1 MKKKGNYGKLNKKS
15 TAPSASSKTPVRRK
29 KQTKVHL
36 GKAKSG
42 KGKLFRYEGTFCA
55 TDKGYGFVNVEGF
68 TRDVF
73 ISERFTNYAFHGD
86 KVLIELL
93 TPGPLYDGSSD
104 GNGRPPKSREAKVIK
119 VLEHSITRI
128 VGTFEEIRNGYG
140 FVIPDK
146 GTLASDLYIPKGNT
160 MDAVTGQKV
169 LAEISDYGE
178 FKRSPEGRI
187 IEIIGDLDDAR
198 TDDVSVICAL
208 NLRTDFPEAAIR
220 NCDDICGDG
229 TIIGSRSA
237 SELDDLYK
245 IEALSDVFKDS
256 FSGKGKRLDLRDIVT
271 FTIDGDDSGD
281 FDDAVSL
288 EVLSNDSEEGG
299 AYIVGVHIADVA
311 EYVREDSPL
320 DAEALE
326 RGCSVYFPGRVI
338 PMLPEKLSNGLCSLN
353 PDEDR
358 LSLSAI
364 MLLGRDGK
372 TIDHVIAESVIR
384 SSKRMTYGNV
394 DKVLEGAV
402 PAGYEAFADE
412 LEDMAAV
419 SEILRKRRFSKG
431 SVDFDVDE
439 CEISVDE
446 NGKVTDIK
454 TRERST
460 SRSLIEEFML
470 LANKT
475 VAKQFCKKKIP
486 FAYRV
491 HEDPDMTKIRDL
503 VETFKNLGLSVDRK
517 ILKKVNGSD
526 DESISSFE
534 IAKLMDEAKGSPF
547 EMLIKTLTLRSMQ
560 RAEYKPESLGHYG
573 LAFKYYCHFTSPIR
587 RYPDLQI
594 HRIIKQT
601 LRGKMKAEAK
611 EHYASILPEVCRKSS
626 VCERRAQEA
635 EYQVDRLKMIR
646 YMEEHMGEEFEG
658 TVSGVTRYGVF
669 VKLDNS
675 IEGMIS
681 VYDLPSGDY
690 IYEESLLRLTGRRS
704 RRYYSIGKR
713 MRVSVS
719 GCDLNQRVIDFV
731 PAE

>member
-1 MKKKGNYGKLNKKS
+1 MNKK
-15 TAPSASSKTPVRRK
+15 AVQVSASGRTPARRK
-29 KQTKVHL
+29 KQTKVVL
-36 GKAKSG
+36 KGKSS
-42 KGKLFRYEGTFCA
+42 KGKLYRYEGTFCA
-55 TDKGYGFVNVEGF
+55 TDKGYGFVKVEGF

-73 ISERFTNYAFHGD
+73 ISERFTNYAFQGD

-93 TPGPLYDGSSD
+93 TPGPLYDGERNDSE
-104 GNGRPPKSREAKVIK
+104 RAPKSREAKIVK
-119 VLEHSITRI
+119 VLEHSVTQI

-146 GTLASDLYIPKGNT
+146 GSLASDLYIPKGNT

-187 IEIIGDLDDAR
+187 VQIIGDIDDPR

-208 NLRTDFPEAAIR
+208 GLRTDFPESVLR
-220 NCDDICGDG
+220 NCDDVCGDG
-229 TIIGSRSA
+229 TIEGSTSA

-245 IEALSDVFKDS
+245 IKALSEVFSDS
-256 FSGKGKRLDLRDIVT
+256 FEGKGKRIDLRDITT

-288 EVLSNDSEEGG
+288 EILDKETEEGG
-299 AYIVGVHIADVA
+299 LYVIGVHIADVA

-320 DAEALE
+320 DVEALE
-326 RGCSVYFPGRVI
+326 RGCSVYFPGRVL
-338 PMLPEKLSNGLCSLN
+338 PMLPVKLSNGLCSLN

-364 MLLGRDGK
+364 VLLGRDGK
-372 TIDHVIAESVIR
+372 TIDHLICESVIR

-394 DKVLEGAV
+394 DKVLDSEI
-402 PAGYEAFADE
+402 PEGYEPFAE
-412 LEDMAAV
+412 ILEDMAGV
-419 SEILRKRRFSKG
+419 SSILRKRRFSKG
-431 SVDFDVDE
+431 SVDFDVEE
-439 CEISVDE
+439 CEIYVDE
-446 NGKVTDIK
+446 NGKVTEIK
-454 TRERST
+454 AREQSA

-503 VETFKNLGLSVDRK
+503 VETFKKLGLNVDK
-517 ILKKVNGSD
+517 KVLKKVNGKG

-534 IAKLMDEAKGSPF
+534 IAKLMDEAKGTPF

-646 YMEEHMGEEFEG
+646 YMEDHMGEEFEG
-658 TVSGVTRYGVF
+658 SISGVTRYGVF

-681 VYDLPSGDY
+681 VYDLPTDDY

>member
-15 TAPSASSKTPVRRK
+15 GHSSAVPSSPVRRK
-29 KQTKVHL
+29 KQTKVVL
-36 GKAKSG
+36 KGKQG
-42 KGKLFRYEGTFCA
+42 KGKLFRYEGTYCA
-55 TDKGYGFVNVEGF
+55 TDKGYGFVKVEGF

-73 ISERFTNYAFHGD
+73 ISERFTNYAFQGD

-93 TPGPLYDGSSD
+93 TPGPLYDGETSE
-104 GNGRPPKSREAKVIK
+104 NGRGPKSREAKVVK
-119 VLEHSITRI
+119 VIEHSITRI

-187 IEIIGDLDDAR
+187 VEIIGDLDDPL
-198 TDDVSVICAL
+198 TDDISVICAL
-208 NLRTDFPEAAIR
+208 GLRTDFPDAVIR

-229 TIIGSRSA
+229 SLEGSKSA
-237 SELDDLYK
+237 SQLDDLYN
-245 IEALSDVFKDS
+245 IDSLSDIFTDS
-256 FSGKGKRLDLRDIVT
+256 FNGKGKRIDLRSIIT

-288 EVLSNDSEEGG
+288 EILDNATEDGG
-299 AYIVGVHIADVA
+299 VYIVGVHIADVA
-311 EYVREDSPL
+311 EYVLENSPL

-326 RGCSVYFPGRVI
+326 RGCSVYFPGRVL

-364 MLLGRDGK
+364 MLLDKDGK
-372 TIDHVIAESVIR
+372 TIDHLITESVIR

-394 DKVLEGAV
+394 DKVLDGNV
-402 PAGYEAFADE
+402 PSGYESFADI
-412 LEDMAAV
+412 LEDMAAIA
-419 SEILRKRRFSKG
+419 SILRKRRFAKG
-431 SVDFDVDE
+431 SVDFDIDE

-454 TRERST
+454 ARERSA
-460 SRSLIEEFML
+460 SRSLIEEYML

-475 VAKQFCKKKIP
+475 VAKHFCKKKIP

-491 HEDPDMTKIRDL
+491 HEDPDMTKIREL
-503 VETFKNLGLSVDRK
+503 VETFKKLGLSVDKK
-517 ILKKVNGSD
+517 IIKKVNGSD
-526 DESISSFE
+526 DDSISSSE
-534 IAKLMDEAKGSPF
+534 IAKLLNEAEGTPF

-594 HRIIKQT
+594 HRIIKET
-601 LRGKMKAEAK
+601 LRGRMKAEAK

-646 YMEEHMGEEFEG
+646 YMEDHMGEEFEG
-658 TVSGVTRYGVF
+658 TVSGVTRYGIF

-681 VYDLPSGDY
+681 VYDLPADDY

-713 MRVSVS
+713 LKVSVS

-731 PAE
+731 IAE

>member
-1 MKKKGNYGKLNKKS
+1 MNKK
-15 TAPSASSKTPVRRK
+15 AVQVSASGRTPARRK
-29 KQTKVHL
+29 KQTKVVL
-36 GKAKSG
+36 KGKPS
-42 KGKLFRYEGTFCA
+42 KGKLYRYEGTFCA
-55 TDKGYGFVNVEGF
+55 TDKGYGFVKVEGF

-73 ISERFTNYAFHGD
+73 ISERFTNYAFQGD

-93 TPGPLYDGSSD
+93 TPGPLYDGERNDS
-104 GNGRPPKSREAKVIK
+104 GRAPKSREAKIVK
-119 VLEHSITRI
+119 VLEHSVTQI

-146 GTLASDLYIPKGNT
+146 GSLASDLYIPKGNT

-187 IEIIGDLDDAR
+187 VQIIGDIDDPR

-208 NLRTDFPEAAIR
+208 GLRTDFSESVLR
-220 NCDDICGDG
+220 NCDDVCGDG
-229 TIIGSRSA
+229 TIEGSTSA

-245 IEALSDVFKDS
+245 IKALSEVFSDS
-256 FSGKGKRLDLRDIVT
+256 FEGKGKRIDLRDITT

-288 EVLSNDSEEGG
+288 EILDKETEEGG
-299 AYIVGVHIADVA
+299 LYVLGVHIADVA

-326 RGCSVYFPGRVI
+326 RGCSVYFPGRVL
-338 PMLPEKLSNGLCSLN
+338 PMLPVKLSNGLCSLN

-364 MLLGRDGK
+364 VLLGRDGK
-372 TIDHVIAESVIR
+372 TIDHLICESVIR

-394 DKVLEGAV
+394 DKVLDSEI
-402 PAGYEAFADE
+402 PEGYEPFAE
-412 LEDMAAV
+412 ILEDMAGV
-419 SEILRKRRFSKG
+419 SSILRKRRFSKG
-431 SVDFDVDE
+431 SVDFDVEE
-439 CEISVDE
+439 CEIYVDE
-446 NGKVTDIK
+446 NGKVTEIK
-454 TRERST
+454 AREQSA

-503 VETFKNLGLSVDRK
+503 VETFKKLGLNVDK
-517 ILKKVNGSD
+517 KVLKKVNGKG

-534 IAKLMDEAKGSPF
+534 IAKLMDEAKGTPF

-646 YMEEHMGEEFEG
+646 YMEDHMGEEFEG
-658 TVSGVTRYGVF
+658 SISGVTRYGVF

-681 VYDLPSGDY
+681 VYDLPTDDY

>member
-1 MKKKGNYGKLNKKS
+1 MNKK
-15 TAPSASSKTPVRRK
+15 AVQVSASGRTPARRK
-29 KQTKVHL
+29 KQTKVVL
-36 GKAKSG
+36 KGKSS
-42 KGKLFRYEGTFCA
+42 KGKLYRYEGTFCA
-55 TDKGYGFVNVEGF
+55 TDKGYGFVKVEGF

-73 ISERFTNYAFHGD
+73 ISERFTNYAFQGD

-93 TPGPLYDGSSD
+93 TPGPLYDGERNDSE
-104 GNGRPPKSREAKVIK
+104 RAPKSREAKIVK
-119 VLEHSITRI
+119 VLEHSVTQI

-146 GTLASDLYIPKGNT
+146 GSLASDLYIPKGNT

-187 IEIIGDLDDAR
+187 VQIIGDIDDPR

-208 NLRTDFPEAAIR
+208 GLRTDFPESVLR
-220 NCDDICGDG
+220 NCDDVCGDG
-229 TIIGSRSA
+229 TIEGSTSA

-245 IEALSDVFKDS
+245 IKALSEVFSDS
-256 FSGKGKRLDLRDIVT
+256 FEGKGKRIDLRDITT

-288 EVLSNDSEEGG
+288 EILDKETEEGG
-299 AYIVGVHIADVA
+299 LYVIGVHIADVA

-326 RGCSVYFPGRVI
+326 RGCSVYFPGRVL
-338 PMLPEKLSNGLCSLN
+338 PMLPVKLSNGLCSLN

-364 MLLGRDGK
+364 VLLGRDGK
-372 TIDHVIAESVIR
+372 TIDHLICESVIR

-394 DKVLEGAV
+394 DKVLDSEI
-402 PAGYEAFADE
+402 PEGYEPFAE
-412 LEDMAAV
+412 ILEDMAGV
-419 SEILRKRRFSKG
+419 SSILRKRRFSKG
-431 SVDFDVDE
+431 SVDFDVEE
-439 CEISVDE
+439 CEIYVDE
-446 NGKVTDIK
+446 NGKVTEIK
-454 TRERST
+454 AREQSA

-503 VETFKNLGLSVDRK
+503 VETFKKLGLNVDK
-517 ILKKVNGSD
+517 KVLKKVNGKG

-534 IAKLMDEAKGSPF
+534 IAKLMDEAKGTPF

-646 YMEEHMGEEFEG
+646 YMEDHMGEEFEG
-658 TVSGVTRYGVF
+658 SISGVTRYGVF

-681 VYDLPSGDY
+681 VYDLPTDDY

>member
-15 TAPSASSKTPVRRK
+15 ANSSAGSNAPVRRK
-29 KQTKVHL
+29 KQTKVVL
-36 GKAKSG
+36 KGKGG
-42 KGKLFRYEGTFCA
+42 KGKLYRYEGTYCA
-55 TDKGYGFVNVEGF
+55 TDKGYGFVKVEGF

-93 TPGPLYDGSSD
+93 TPGPLYDGEISES
-104 GNGRPPKSREAKVIK
+104 GRGPKSREAKIIK
-119 VLEHSITRI
+119 VIEHSITRI
-128 VGTFEEIRNGYG
+128 VGTFELIRNGYG

-146 GTLASDLYIPKGNT
+146 GTLASDLFIPKGNT

-187 IEIIGDLDDAR
+187 VQIIGDLDDPL

-208 NLRTDFPEAAIR
+208 NLRTEFPEAVVR

-229 TIIGSRSA
+229 TIAGSRSA
-237 SELDDLYK
+237 SQLDDLVK
-245 IEALSDVFKDS
+245 ITALSDVFDDS
-256 FSGKGKRLDLRDIVT
+256 FAGKGKRLDLRDIVT

-288 EVLSNDSEEGG
+288 QVLDSACEDGG

-311 EYVREDSPL
+311 EYVIEDSPL

-364 MLLGRDGK
+364 MLLDKDGK
-372 TIDHVIAESVIR
+372 TLDHLITESVIR

-394 DKVLEGAV
+394 DKVLEDAV
-402 PAGYEAFADE
+402 PEGYESFADV

-419 SEILRKRRFSKG
+419 SEILHRRRFAKG
-431 SVDFDVDE
+431 SVDFDIEE

-446 NGKVTDIK
+446 NGKVTEIK
-454 TRERST
+454 ARERSA

-503 VETFKNLGLSVDRK
+503 VETFKKLGLSVDKK

-526 DESISSFE
+526 DESISSTE
-534 IAKLMDEAKGSPF
+534 IAKLMSEAEGTPF

-611 EHYASILPEVCRKSS
+611 EHYANILPEVCRKSS

-646 YMEEHMGEEFEG
+646 YMKDHMGEEFEG

-681 VYDLPSGDY
+681 VYDLPADDY
-690 IYEESLLRLTGRRS
+690 IYEESLLRLTGRKT

-713 MRVSVS
+713 IRVSVS
-719 GCDLNQRVIDFV
+719 ACDLNQRVIDFV
-731 PAE
+731 IAE

>member
-15 TAPSASSKTPVRRK
+15 AHSSAGSNAPVRRK
-29 KQTKVHL
+29 KQTKVVL
-36 GKAKSG
+36 KGKGG
-42 KGKLFRYEGTFCA
+42 KGKLYRYEGTYCA
-55 TDKGYGFVNVEGF
+55 TDKGYGFVKVEGF

-93 TPGPLYDGSSD
+93 TPGPLYDGEISES
-104 GNGRPPKSREAKVIK
+104 GRGPKSREAKIVKVI
-119 VLEHSITRI
+119 EHSITRI
-128 VGTFEEIRNGYG
+128 VGTFELIRNGYG

-146 GTLASDLYIPKGNT
+146 GTLASDLFIPKGNT

-187 IEIIGDLDDAR
+187 VQIIGDLDDPL

-208 NLRTDFPEAAIR
+208 NLRTEFPEAAIR

-229 TIIGSRSA
+229 TIAGSRSA
-237 SELDDLYK
+237 SQLDDLVK
-245 IEALSDVFKDS
+245 ITALSEVFDDS
-256 FSGKGKRLDLRDIVT
+256 FAGKGKRLDLRDIIT

-288 EVLSNDSEEGG
+288 QVLDPACEDGG

-311 EYVREDSPL
+311 EYVTEDSPL
-320 DAEALE
+320 DVEALE

-364 MLLGRDGK
+364 MLLDKDGK
-372 TIDHVIAESVIR
+372 TLDHLITESVIR

-394 DKVLEGAV
+394 DKVLEDAV
-402 PAGYEAFADE
+402 PEGYEAFADV

-419 SEILRKRRFSKG
+419 SEILHRRRFAKG
-431 SVDFDVDE
+431 SVDFDIEE

-446 NGKVTDIK
+446 NGKVTEIK
-454 TRERST
+454 ARERST

-503 VETFKNLGLSVDRK
+503 VETFKKLGLSVDKK

-526 DESISSFE
+526 DESISSTE
-534 IAKLMDEAKGSPF
+534 IAKLMSEAEGTPF

-611 EHYASILPEVCRKSS
+611 EHYANILPEVCRKSS

-646 YMEEHMGEEFEG
+646 YMEDHMGEEFEG

-681 VYDLPSGDY
+681 VYDLPADDY
-690 IYEESLLRLTGRRS
+690 IYEESLLRLTGRKT

-713 MRVSVS
+713 IRVSVS
-719 GCDLNQRVIDFV
+719 ACDLNQRVIDFV
-731 PAE
+731 IAE